1 MMQHAIEL
9 SGQLLGYIAGLDSM
23 AGISGPVTDFSNMVF
38 FQQINEFL
46 RDEID
51 EFGVNLLGRTMAWA
65 GGIVLSLMTLWI
77 TIQGYRIVTGQSRES
92 MMVLVTNSLRGV
104 LIVGFA
110 TGLAV
115 GGSTI
120 YKFLSD
126 DVSREITQVV
136 TGTNEDA
143 YASIDRSLGY
153 MQFAM
158 GSIDA
163 LQVGQSGMV
172 DDAKT
177 RAMWFTGLGTGGPAI
192 TAGTMLLMN
201 KIAMA
206 LFIGLGPLFIL
217 SLLFEQTKPMFGRW
231 LYYGIGTMFSLAV
244 LSVMVALA
252 LDMVVAVAASFW
264 VGKFLGASPEGINS
278 MAMQQGGLGLILTVL
293 IISAPPMAAAFFQG
307 TLGQFLAYSQFGG
320 ATGGAIGSR
329 PGESGFRGYAPPH
342 NSEPPTTSG
351 QRTDS
356 QQTRSSHHLVGPRVA
371 GLQADEVRPL
381 STALHGHG
389 AQHQSALPAPR
400 SPDRS

>member
-1 MMQHAIEL
+1 MQDAIEL
-9 SGQLLGYIAGLDSM
+9 AGHLLASTAGWGSMGRVSGQL
-23 AGISGPVTDFSNMVF
+23 TDFSNMVF

-46 RDEID
+46 RGEID
-51 EFGVNLLGRTMAWA
+51 EFGVNLLGRTMAWV
-65 GGIVLSLMTLWI
+65 GSVVLTLMTLWI
-77 TIQGYRIVTGQSRES
+77 SIQGYRIVTGQSRES
-92 MMVLVTNSLRGV
+92 MMALVADSLRAV
-104 LIVGFA
+104 LIIGFA

-115 GGSTI
+115 GGSTLF
-120 YKFLSD
+120 KFLGD

-136 TGTNEDA
+136 TGHDEDA

-172 DDAKT
+172 DEAKT

-192 TAGTMLLMN
+192 TAGTMLLLN

-217 SLLFEQTKPMFGRW
+217 SLLSEQTRPMFGKW

-264 VGKFLGASPEGINS
+264 VGKFLGATPEGINS

-307 TLGQFLAYSQFGG
+307 TLGQFVAYSQFGG
-320 ATGGAIGSR
+320 ATTGAAGSR
-329 PGESGFRGYAPPH
+329 PGEAGFRGY
-342 NSEPPTTSG
+342 G
-351 QRTDS
+351 QQQNTQSPTDS
-356 QQTRSSHHLVGPRVA
+356 SQPADPVQAGSFNRMVA
-371 GLQADEVRPL
+371 PAVPGLQADEIRQA
-381 STALHGHG
+381 S
-389 AQHQSALPAPR
+389 SALRGLGTQHRSASPASR
-400 SPDRS
+400 

>member
-320 ATGGAIGSR
+320 ATGGAIGNR
-329 PGESGFRGYAPPH
+329 PGESGFRGHAPLH

-351 QRTDS
+351 QRADS

>member
-356 QQTRSSHHLVGPRVA
+356 QQTRSSHNLVGPRVA

-389 AQHQSALPAPR
+389 AQHQSALPGPR

>member
-329 PGESGFRGYAPPH
+329 PGESGFRGHAPPH

-351 QRTDS
+351 QRADS